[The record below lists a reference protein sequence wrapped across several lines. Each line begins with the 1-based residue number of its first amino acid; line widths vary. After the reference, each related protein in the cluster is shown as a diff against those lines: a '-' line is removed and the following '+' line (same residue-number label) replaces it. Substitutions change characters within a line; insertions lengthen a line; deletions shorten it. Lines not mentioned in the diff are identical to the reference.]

1 MFEHDL
7 NFFFL
12 TYERMLQSKK
22 NIGPSYTEVRTI
34 FRKRTIFTFVFYVYL
49 GNTPILISFTFSLKP
64 QYFCLLEFF
73 SLSRI

>member
-22 NIGPSYTEVRTI
+22 KYWPKLYRV
-34 FRKRTIFTFVFYVYL
+34 
-49 GNTPILISFTFSLKP
+49 
-64 QYFCLLEFF
+64 
-73 SLSRI
+73 